1 MIGLSALS
9 IRTRLTLAYALFV
22 GVVLVACG
30 GLLFGV
36 ARYQLLRHHDP
47 SLKETAARVEA
58 ILSRR
63 EDCIRLEPA
72 QIQDLNRL
80 DHLILFHEAG
90 GEGQVF
96 YRSPD
101 SEGIPTPASLEAM
114 TTAVP
119 FETLMAGGESLRVHS
134 RPYKSRAGRQGL
146 IRVMDRL
153 GDVEEPLHALAYS
166 LVFMA
171 PVAILLAALGG
182 YWMASRALSP
192 VDRITQQARAI
203 GAQNLASRIP
213 HPGNSDELGRLVDT
227 LNRMFE
233 RLERTFEGMKRFTSD
248 ASHELRSP
256 LAIMRSTIDVAL
268 NRPRTPEEYRA
279 SLESLGEEVD
289 RIRKISADLLL
300 LARADA
306 GRLELELT
314 PLNLGLLVNEV
325 VDAFQILANAKE
337 VRLENSTSGQMA
349 VLGDERWLRQALANL
364 LDNAIKF
371 TPTAG
376 QVWVDLAQEAGW
388 VRITVKDSGPGI
400 PEEHRSRVFERF
412 YQADPAR
419 TREAGQGAGLGLSIT
434 AWIVEAHGGLLS
446 VENRSDGHGCCFSLR
461 LPYQPRT
468 AQG

>member
-1 MIGLSALS
+1 MIDLPIFS
-9 IRTRLTLAYALFV
+9 IRARLTLTYAIFV
-22 GVVLVACG
+22 GLLLVVCG
-30 GLLFGV
+30 GVLFGV
-36 ARYQLLRHHDP
+36 VRYQLLRHHDP
-47 SLKETAARVEA
+47 SLKDTAAKVEA

-63 EDCIRLEPA
+63 EDCIRLDPV

-80 DHLILFHEAG
+80 DHLILFHETG
-90 GEGQVF
+90 GERQIF

-101 SEGIPTPASLEAM
+101 SDGIPTPSSLEAM
-114 TTAVP
+114 TTTVP

-134 RPYKSRAGRQGL
+134 LPYRSQAGRQGL

-153 GDVEEPLHALAYS
+153 GDVEEPLHALALS
-166 LVFMA
+166 LLFMV
-171 PVAILLAALGG
+171 PVAILFAALGG

-268 NRPRTPEEYRA
+268 NRPRTPEEYRC

-300 LARADA
+300 LARADS

-314 PLNLGLLVNEV
+314 PLNLGLLATEV

-337 VRLENSTSGQMA
+337 VQLESSTSGHMA

-364 LDNAIKF
+364 VDNAIKF

-376 QVWVDLAQEAGW
+376 QVWVDLAQEASW

-400 PEEHRSRVFERF
+400 PKEHLSRIFERF
-412 YQADPAR
+412 YQADSAR
-419 TREAGQGAGLGLSIT
+419 TRDAGQGAGLGLSIT
-434 AWIVEAHGGLLS
+434 AWIVEAHGGSLS
-446 VENRSDGHGCCFSLR
+446 VENRIDGHGCSFSLR
-461 LPYQPRT
+461 LPHQPRNSR
-468 AQG
+468 G